1 MVQAKKDATKMSD
14 LKEIADNIINKNFN
28 QALKLCDIYQ
38 NEKNK
43 YIIFNFKGAIYLSQ
57 NNFENAEVNFLN
69 SLKENNKFI
78 DPLNNLFQLYFKKK
92 DFKKLLSYAIKL
104 IEIDSFNPS
113 YNYNLGFALEQN
125 NKIEESIK
133 YYKNC
138 IDLNGSDKLKALNN
152 IGVLYSKLNKENIAN
167 KYFLDAFKIDQNN
180 TFTINNLLTSYLLLR
195 DKKNSNIFYEK
206 ARNIDQNIIYFL
218 FNKAEYLIQK
228 NKIND
233 AIEILENNKNKHLKF
248 LIKLIR
254 VYFLIGEKNKAQNLL
269 NELKKIELID
279 QEYLPFL
286 GMRFLFQGDF
296 EIGWKYYEHRY
307 SNKNKLIFNDI
318 AEWKG
323 ENIHQKS
330 IVVYNEQGL
339 GDNIQFSKFLIPL
352 LKLTKNVTFLVQKNI
367 VNIFKKDIPNL
378 KIVSKENFND
388 KKFDFKIS
396 LGSLLKFF
404 YKEKIDENF
413 LINNNSSFKL
423 PFIMNKDK
431 LNVGIAW
438 SGSFNG
444 PNEPYRSIP
453 LESLNKI
460 FSLNIN
466 FYCLQKEIWERDL
479 IQFKK
484 TKITNLG
491 NYSLNDMVSIIQNL
505 DLVISSDTSILHLS
519 ASLNK
524 ETWGL
529 FNSYPD
535 WRWGAFNKIH
545 SYKKLKIFQQRTFNK
560 WDDVE
565 MEIYENLKKKENDNL
580 Q

>member
-1 MVQAKKDATKMSD
+1 MSD
-14 LKEIADNIINKNFN
+14 LKEIADNIMNKNFD
-28 QALKLCDIYQ
+28 QALKLCDFYQ

-43 YIIFNFKGAIYLSQ
+43 YIILNFKGAIYLSQ
-57 NNFENAEVNFLN
+57 NNFEYAEINFLD
-69 SLKENNKFI
+69 SLKENEKFI
-78 DPLNNLFQLYFKKK
+78 DPLNNLFQLYLRKK
-92 DFKKLLSYAIKL
+92 DFKKLLFYAKKL
-104 IEIDSFNPS
+104 IQIDSSNPS
-113 YNYNLGFALEQN
+113 NNYKLGYALEQN
-125 NKIEESIK
+125 SKIEESIK

-138 IDLNGSDKLKALNN
+138 INLNGSDKLKALNN

-167 KYFLDAFKIDQNN
+167 QYYLDALKIDQNN
-180 TFTINNLLTSYLLLR
+180 TVTINNLLSNYLELR
-195 DKKNSNIFYEK
+195 DEKNSDIFYEK
-206 ARNIDQNIIYFL
+206 AKNIDQNIIHFL

-228 NKIND
+228 NQVND
-233 AIEILENNKNKHLKF
+233 AIEILENNKDKDFKF
-248 LIKLIR
+248 FKKLIR
-254 VYFLIGEKNKAQNLL
+254 VYFLMGEKEKAQNLL
-269 NELKKIELID
+269 DEFKKIESND
-279 QEYLPFL
+279 QEYLQFL
-286 GMRFLFQGDF
+286 GMRFLFQGNF

-307 SNKNKLIFNDI
+307 SKIRNFFNGI

-323 ENIHQKS
+323 ENISQKN

-339 GDNIQFSKFLIPL
+339 GDSIQFSKFIIPL
-352 LKLTKNVTFLVQKNI
+352 MKLTKNVNFLVQKNI
-367 VNIFKKDIPNL
+367 FNIFKKDIPNL
-378 KIVSKENFND
+378 KIISKENFQE
-388 KKFDFKIS
+388 KFDFKIS

-413 LINNNSSFKL
+413 LINNKSSFEL
-423 PFIMNKDK
+423 PFIINKDK

-460 FSLNIN
+460 FSLDVN

-484 TKITNLG
+484 TKISNLG
-491 NYSLNDMVSIIQNL
+491 NYNLSEMVTIIQNL

-529 FNSYPD
+529 FNTYPD

-545 SYKKLKIFQQRTFNK
+545 PYKSLKIFKQKAFNK

-565 MEIYENLKKKENDNL
+565 QEIYENLKKKINF
-580 Q
+580 

>member
-113 YNYNLGFALEQN
+113 YNYKLGFALEQN

-248 LIKLIR
+248 LIKLI
-254 VYFLIGEKNKAQNLL
+254 
-269 NELKKIELID
+269 
-279 QEYLPFL
+279 
-286 GMRFLFQGDF
+286 
-296 EIGWKYYEHRY
+296 
-307 SNKNKLIFNDI
+307 
-318 AEWKG
+318 
-323 ENIHQKS
+323 
-330 IVVYNEQGL
+330 
-339 GDNIQFSKFLIPL
+339 
-352 LKLTKNVTFLVQKNI
+352 
-367 VNIFKKDIPNL
+367 
-378 KIVSKENFND
+378 
-388 KKFDFKIS
+388 
-396 LGSLLKFF
+396 
-404 YKEKIDENF
+404 
-413 LINNNSSFKL
+413 
-423 PFIMNKDK
+423 
-431 LNVGIAW
+431 
-438 SGSFNG
+438 
-444 PNEPYRSIP
+444 
-453 LESLNKI
+453 
-460 FSLNIN
+460 
-466 FYCLQKEIWERDL
+466 
-479 IQFKK
+479 
-484 TKITNLG
+484 
-491 NYSLNDMVSIIQNL
+491 
-505 DLVISSDTSILHLS
+505 
-519 ASLNK
+519 
-524 ETWGL
+524 
-529 FNSYPD
+529 
-535 WRWGAFNKIH
+535 
-545 SYKKLKIFQQRTFNK
+545 
-560 WDDVE
+560 
-565 MEIYENLKKKENDNL
+565 
-580 Q
+580 